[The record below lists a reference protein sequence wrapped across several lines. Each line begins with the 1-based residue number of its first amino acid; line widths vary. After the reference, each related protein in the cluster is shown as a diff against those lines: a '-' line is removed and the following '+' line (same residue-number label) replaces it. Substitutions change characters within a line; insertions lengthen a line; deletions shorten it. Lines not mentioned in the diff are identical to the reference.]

1 MTATMWIGQW
11 MCYHVQ
17 KEETKRDWW
26 MIFMQTI
33 SSVFNLLTSLLLGKN
48 LHLLIHEYNNIT
60 NFLVT
65 ITYNA
70 CTNMTTNEQL
80 NWRRYDYL
88 KNQMGQFS
96 NPFNR
101 GTKQNLKEFF
111 HLQRSVEEVTNPE
124 SLMSV

>member
-1 MTATMWIGQW
+1 
-11 MCYHVQ
+11 
-17 KEETKRDWW
+17 
-26 MIFMQTI
+26 MIH
-33 SSVFNLLTSLLLGKN
+33 G
-48 LHLLIHEYNNIT
+48 H
-60 NFLVT
+60 FLVT

>member
-1 MTATMWIGQW
+1 MLHKVCNKDCRKVTLGLIKLQFRFPLTA
-11 MCYHVQ
+11 
-17 KEETKRDWW
+17 
-26 MIFMQTI
+26 
-33 SSVFNLLTSLLLGKN
+33 KN
-48 LHLLIHEYNNIT
+48 S
-60 NFLVT
+60 VT

>member
-33 SSVFNLLTSLLLGKN
+33 SSVFNLLTSLL
-48 LHLLIHEYNNIT
+48 
-60 NFLVT
+60 LVT